1 MMLSD
6 CLNFY
11 LSKPKPRKVDRTRK
25 EYRVTE
31 YNLETVRS
39 ILHKRG
45 IRNAAKL
52 DYTDAIF
59 LLAKLIAEE
68 VNS

>member
-1 MMLSD
+1 MLSD

-11 LSKPKPRKVDRTRK
+11 LSKPKPRKIDRTRK
-25 EYRVTE
+25 AYRVTE

-39 ILHKRG
+39 ILDKRG
-45 IRNAAKL
+45 IHNTAKL